1 MPVRIW
7 SSVSEIGAEL
17 DASVSTEVFAI
28 SRLPLPKPPI
38 VEIFAKIAAILST
51 PISNG
56 LFRLS
61 GKSGSHK
68 PFQPRLCG
76 I

>member
-17 DASVSTEVFAI
+17 DASVSAEVFAI

-38 VEIFAKIAAILST
+38 VEIFAKIAAIRST
-51 PISNG
+51 LTTDE
-56 LFRLS
+56 LFRLLA
-61 GKSGSHK
+61 KSGIHK
-68 PFQPRLCG
+68 PFQPHLRG